1 MKYTMLSASLG
12 ASALLAAAPALHA
25 QQQPAVTAAPV
36 AASAAAAAPI
46 TAGASAASGNPAA
59 AASGATRANSGAPVA
74 EAQLKDVIVTAQ
86 RRQQSAQR
94 VGTSMSVLSGS
105 DLKTLNV
112 ETVNDLQH
120 ATTSVEVEPAF
131 GGGQPQF
138 RIRGVGFNDYT
149 SNNASTVGIN
159 VDDVAYAL
167 PIQTQGQLFD
177 IARIEVL
184 RGPQGTLY
192 GRNTT
197 GGTVN
202 FITNQPTRD
211 FEAGASVEYGTHNL
225 LTTEGYVSG
234 PLSDR
239 VRGRFAFTTQD
250 FGAWQ
255 NNRATNQTLG
265 NHDSAAARAQLDW
278 DVARDFKLHFGA
290 HGGFDKSDNT
300 GLYLFSPYTSTKTGE
315 VIPADAD
322 HTKTGWGVSPAFSR
336 VTGLSTDAKPGRDN
350 VNGGVDLTATWNLGP
365 VELKSITA
373 YNYLHRREYSDWDAT
388 RYHDSDEYFDDTVN
402 EVTQEL
408 RASSRGD
415 TRLRWV
421 TGLFYS
427 HDDLDEKFYS
437 DFSDRLGFIA
447 LTRYRQSVD
456 TLGVYGQATYDITKR
471 LRGIVGV
478 RQEHEKRELRGFAS
492 GMLTP
497 SFVPFAGFQGGDAN
511 QSLTSNGTSGK
522 VGLEFD
528 LAPATML
535 YATVSRGYKSGGFTA
550 HNTGNSNA
558 LAPFKPESLT
568 AYEVG
573 FKADLT
579 RTLRWNASAFHYDYR
594 DQQVLSATF
603 DPNSQSLIGTFVNA
617 PKSRIDG
624 FETDLKWQPV
634 RGLEISQY
642 VGYKSGKY
650 TSPFVTYNTQA
661 SAASGHNVFTDY
673 NGSALSFP
681 RLSYGGQV
689 AYSWLAGGYRLR
701 AETNYSYRDAYSQL
715 LLLGP
720 NYTVDS
726 YWLVN
731 ASVTVTSPDR
741 HWDVALWARNLFNRQ
756 YDLTKNFFLP
766 GTNVAAAGEP
776 RTVGVRV
783 TYTY

>member
-1 MKYTMLSASLG
+1 MNYTMLSASLG
-12 ASALLAAAPALHA
+12 ASALLAAAPGLHA
-25 QQQPAVTAAPV
+25 QAQPAQTAKPV
-36 AASAAAAAPI
+36 AAS
-46 TAGASAASGNPAA
+46 SA
-59 AASGATRANSGAPVA
+59 AASPSSTTPAKAAAPVA
-74 EAQLKDVIVTAQ
+74 EAQLKDVVVTAE
-86 RRQQSAQR
+86 RRLQSAQR
-94 VGTSMSVLSGS
+94 VGTSVSVISGD

-120 ATTSVEVEPAF
+120 ATPSVEVEPAF

-138 RIRGVGFNDYT
+138 RIRGVGFTDYT
-149 SNNASTVGIN
+149 SNNASTVGVN
-159 VDDVAYAL
+159 VDDIAYAL

-177 IARIEVL
+177 IARVEVL

-202 FITNQPTRD
+202 FVTNQPTRD

-265 NHDSAAARAQLDW
+265 NHDSAAARGQLDW
-278 DVARDFKLHFGA
+278 DVTRDFKLHFGA

-300 GLYLFSPYTSTKTGE
+300 GLYLFTPYTSAKTGE

-322 HTKTGWGVSPAFSR
+322 RTKTGWGVSPAFSR
-336 VTGLSTDAKPGRDN
+336 ATGLSTDAKPGRDN

-373 YNYLHRREYSDWDAT
+373 YNYLHRREYADWDAT

-471 LRGIVGV
+471 LRGIVGL
-478 RQEHEKRELRGFAS
+478 RQEHERRELRGFGS

-522 VGLEFD
+522 IGLEFD

-558 LAPFKPESLT
+558 LAPFKPETLT

-573 FKADLT
+573 FKSDLT
-579 RTLRWNASAFHYDYR
+579 RSLRWNVSAFHYDYR

-624 FETDLKWQPV
+624 FETDLKWQPL

-661 SAASGHNVFTDY
+661 SAATGRNVFSDY
-673 NGSALSFP
+673 NGTALSFP

-689 AYSWLAGGYRLR
+689 AYSWLAGGYRVR

-720 NYTVDS
+720 NYTVDG
-726 YWLVN
+726 YWLFN
-731 ASVTVTSPDR
+731 ASLTVTSPDR

-766 GTNVAAAGEP
+766 GTNVAAAGPP

-783 TYTY
+783 SYTY